1 MLDGV
6 GMCKFLGVCARLVV
20 VVRPHQSR
28 LAALFNRRYKWIS
41 NSPTRKTQMCTE
53 GRNQIDR
60 VETGRRKTTSYAD
73 LLNIRLKCAILQ
85 ATFWDFDVAI
95 GDGY

>member
-1 MLDGV
+1 MQVFG
-6 GMCKFLGVCARLVV
+6 C
-20 VVRPHQSR
+20 VRASCRSDHQIR
-28 LAALFNRRYKWIS
+28 LAALSFQQARRYKWIS
-41 NSPTRKTQMCTE
+41 NSPTRKTQMRTE
-53 GRNQIDR
+53 GRNQIDT

-85 ATFWDFDVAI
+85 ATFRDFDVAI